1 MIPNNVI
8 MVDATGRRKARVSAV
23 SLSRLR
29 GKASTNLEELT
40 RELLRLTS
48 GRKLDGL
55 SAELRD
61 VVYTLKA
68 HELRSGRNA
77 HAFRVGGGL
86 AALLRLVA
94 GCSGRDAVLL
104 LGAVGNLC
112 ALDAQSRREVSLQIL
127 NCATGFATVLP
138 FDLVL

>member
-1 MIPNNVI
+1 M
-8 MVDATGRRKARVSAV
+8 
-23 SLSRLR
+23 
-29 GKASTNLEELT
+29 
-40 RELLRLTS
+40 
-48 GRKLDGL
+48 GRKGDGL

-86 AALLRLVA
+86 AALLRLVT
-94 GCSGRDAVLL
+94 GCGGRDAVLL

-112 ALDAQSRREVSLQIL
+112 ALDTQSRREVSPADNSIWLC
-127 NCATGFATVLP
+127 N
-138 FDLVL
+138 